1 MDTDDEESSFNE
13 KLSLADIGDL
23 ADMCKERCGI
33 KYVSVLL
40 YLALRYFNV
49 SWESIDECLKK
60 YRLYDCTNLTQM
72 GIDIY
77 ERRL

>member
-23 ADMCKERCGI
+23 VDMCKERCGI

-40 YLALRYFNV
+40 HLALRYFNV
-49 SWESIDECLKK
+49 SWESIDEFLKSIG
-60 YRLYDCTNLTQM
+60 YMTAQTSQM